1 MTLQIAVTTLQ
12 ALNEMLERHVDNETQ
27 VKLWEALEDCA
38 LELQKAARNYG
49 LRYQIASAVAG
60 GISALHRNMTD
71 KAVAA
76 LSSSLGALADPRCD
90 EGDVAQ
96 CNTLWADATIGRR
109 P

>member
-27 VKLWEALEDCA
+27 VKLWEALEVK
-38 LELQKAARNYG
+38 KAARNYG